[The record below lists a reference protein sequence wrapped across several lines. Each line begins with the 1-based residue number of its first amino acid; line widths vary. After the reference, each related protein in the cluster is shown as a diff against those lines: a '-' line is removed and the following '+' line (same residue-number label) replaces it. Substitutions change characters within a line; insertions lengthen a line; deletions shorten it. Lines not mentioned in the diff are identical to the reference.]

1 MGVNTKDV
9 LAFDKRNKVTI
20 KKKNNSNK
28 WYFPNSRQ
36 KTFQISELASSKFVP
51 DAKSIEISV
60 LKNNNIVLENFCHQ
74 YLYVLSD
81 NIKLKHNSKIFKLN
95 RDDTFYLKPFVKF
108 SIINKNS
115 NVLILRVPGNISG
128 DNLLQL
134 SQLGKK
140 NIERVLSENS
150 RWY

>member
-1 MGVNTKDV
+1 M
-9 LAFDKRNKVTI
+9 F
-20 KKKNNSNK
+20 
-28 WYFPNSRQ
+28 
-36 KTFQISELASSKFVP
+36 
-51 DAKSIEISV
+51 
-60 LKNNNIVLENFCHQ
+60 LKNNNIILENFCHQ

-81 NIKLKHNSKIFKLN
+81 NLKLKHNSKIFKLN
-95 RDDTFYLKPFVKF
+95 KDDTFYLKPFVKF
-108 SIINKNS
+108 SIINKNA

>member
-1 MGVNTKDV
+1 M
-9 LAFDKRNKVTI
+9 
-20 KKKNNSNK
+20 
-28 WYFPNSRQ
+28 
-36 KTFQISELASSKFVP
+36 
-51 DAKSIEISV
+51 
-60 LKNNNIVLENFCHQ
+60 
-74 YLYVLSD
+74 YVLSD

-95 RDDTFYLKPFVKF
+95 KDDTFYLKPFVKF
-108 SIINKNS
+108 SIINKNA